1 MKTIIFLLLSL
12 SLVSSGLAQPFV
24 RGTNAINAGIG
35 LGSSLGSFG
44 YSSQTPALSVQYD
57 RGIWDIG
64 GPGVISLG
72 GYMGYKSFKNSY
84 ESGSLNYRHSW
95 KYTVIGVRAAYH
107 YNGFD
112 TDKLDLY
119 GGTMLSYNILNY
131 SYEDNGGQIDSS
143 GSYGS
148 TAGLSLFGGARYFF
162 TDHLAAMAEAGYG
175 ISYFTVGL
183 SLKF

>member
-1 MKTIIFLLLSL
+1 MKIILFLCLSIAFM
-12 SLVSSGLAQPFV
+12 SNGMAQSFVS
-24 RGTNAINAGIG
+24 GTNAINVGIG
-35 LGSSLGSFG
+35 LGSSLGNFG

-72 GYMGYKSFKNSY
+72 GYVGYKSFKNSY
-84 ESGSLNYRHSW
+84 ESGSYAYTNSW

-112 TDKLDLY
+112 TEQWDLY

-131 SYEDNGGQIDSS
+131 SYKDTNGISDNA

-148 TAGLSLFGGARYFF
+148 SAGLSLFVGARYFF
-162 TDHLAAMAEAGYG
+162 TEKLAAMAEAGYG
-175 ISYFTVGL
+175 ISYLSVGISFKL
-183 SLKF
+183 